1 MNYEKNYYD
10 YIAYVKTL
18 NRKKGDGNYY
28 EKHHIKPKSI
38 FPELAK
44 DKDNLVLLTAREHFL
59 AHYLLC
65 KIYSEGKE
73 HFQMLC
79 AFQRMTKNTKGCF
92 PFLYMNSKL
101 FEKMKIELVE
111 VRRFY
116 SKKWHNNMTPEQ
128 RKMYAAKILKT
139 RKENGNWNLKEETKL
154 KISETLKNYYKE
166 NPQAL
171 QHLSEVNKGKKHSEE
186 TKRKMSE
193 SHKGHFVSE
202 ETKMKLRQQH
212 STGKQVKN
220 ITSGIVYPSM
230 SVAEKETGVSRHLIK
245 KSIKNNEPDVN
256 GELWDFMEN

>member
-18 NRKKGDGNYY
+18 NRRKGDGHYY
-28 EKHHIKPKSI
+28 ESHHIKPKSI

-79 AFQRMTKNTKGCF
+79 AFQRMTKNTKKCF
-92 PFLYMNSKL
+92 SLLYMNSRL
-101 FEKMKIELVE
+101 FEKLKVELSE
-111 VRRFY
+111 VRRLY
-116 SKKWHNNMTPEQ
+116 SKKYQDNLTSEQ
-128 RKMYAAKILKT
+128 RKVQVAKMLKT
-139 RKENGNWNLKEETKL
+139 RKENGNWNIREETKL
-154 KISETLKNYYKE
+154 KISETLKNTYRE
-166 NPQAL
+166 NPEIL
-171 QHLSEVNKGKKHSEE
+171 QHLSEINKGKKHSEE
-186 TKRKMSE
+186 TKRKMSQ
-193 SHKGHFVSE
+193 SRMGHFVSE
-202 ETKMKLRQQH
+202 ETKEKLRQQH

-220 ITSGIVYPSM
+220 LTSGTVYPSM

-245 KSIKNNEPDVN
+245 KSIRKNEPDVN
-256 GELWDFMEN
+256 GELWAFMEN